1 VQGLL
6 EDWAASKMTYE
17 AFIQAYS
24 NHRLIR
30 DAWYGL
36 GWAQKGQ
43 QEHADAIESFSN
55 VVKDSKKDELGAR
68 AVYQLGDSHY
78 QIAKASKNS
87 DEVQASCT
95 ESIIIFADLGAN
107 YPEEL
112 GSPKGVW
119 QARAL
124 LGTGM
129 ALELVGKKGDA
140 KKQYQNLVQKYPDS
154 NAAAIAK
161 GKLN

>member
-1 VQGLL
+1 
-6 EDWAASKMTYE
+6 M
-17 AFIQAYS
+17 
-24 NHRLIR
+24 
-30 DAWYGL
+30 
-36 GWAQKGQ
+36 
-43 QEHADAIESFSN
+43 
-55 VVKDSKKDELGAR
+55 GAR
-68 AVYQLGDSHY
+68 PVYHLGDCHY
-78 QIAKASKNS
+78 QIAKASKND
-87 DEVQASCT
+87 DEIQASCT

-129 ALELVGKKGDA
+129 ALELAGKEDDA
-140 KKQYQNLVQKYPDS
+140 RKQYQNLVQKYPDS